1 MNWKRASNQNFP
13 AARLRV
19 GDHHWYGLG
28 VERNYAQAALYYR
41 MCSEDNDPHASAQ
54 VGDRT
59 TLIRCSNRCVFPRR
73 KQRVIMIKYFRP
85 CLIWGTC
92 IILEWDF
99 PKIIISRN
107 VFMMLQQRNLLKV
120 CNINWLT

>member
-54 VGDRT
+54 VIIWDGTTNQTICHGDDI
-59 TLIRCSNRCVFPRR
+59 L
-73 KQRVIMIKYFRP
+73 FRL
-85 CLIWGTC
+85 CLIWDTC
-92 IILEWDF
+92 IILVWDF
-99 PKIIISRN
+99 LKIIISQN
-107 VFMMLQQRNLLKV
+107 DSMMLPRRNLLKV
-120 CNINWLT
+120 CKSN

>member
-1 MNWKRASNQNFP
+1 MKGKIISFEMSFLIHFRAFMNWKRASNQNFP

-54 VGDRT
+54 VKY
-59 TLIRCSNRCVFPRR
+59 CVR
-73 KQRVIMIKYFRP
+73 KE
-85 CLIWGTC
+85 T
-92 IILEWDF
+92 
-99 PKIIISRN
+99 
-107 VFMMLQQRNLLKV
+107 
-120 CNINWLT
+120 

>member
-1 MNWKRASNQNFP
+1 MNISINRDSRAFMNWKRASNQNFP

-54 VGDRT
+54 VGNRT
-59 TLIRCSNRCVFPRR
+59 TPIRVCLLELKCFYSS
-73 KQRVIMIKYFRP
+73 KTLMIGS
-85 CLIWGTC
+85 L
-92 IILEWDF
+92 
-99 PKIIISRN
+99 
-107 VFMMLQQRNLLKV
+107 
-120 CNINWLT
+120 

>member
-54 VGDRT
+54 VKYCVRKESQ
-59 TLIRCSNRCVFPRR
+59 SNFQALFNLGYMHHFGMGLPKDYHLSKRFYDAAAEKSTEGMPRD
-73 KQRVIMIKYFRP
+73 
-85 CLIWGTC
+85 
-92 IILEWDF
+92 LE
-99 PKIIISRN
+99 N
-107 VFMMLQQRNLLKV
+107 
-120 CNINWLT
+120 CNFL

>member
-1 MNWKRASNQNFP
+1 MKGKIISFEMGFLIHLRAFMNWKRASNQNFP

-54 VGDRT
+54 VKHFQN
-59 TLIRCSNRCVFPRR
+59 S
-73 KQRVIMIKYFRP
+73 Q
-85 CLIWGTC
+85 
-92 IILEWDF
+92 
-99 PKIIISRN
+99 
-107 VFMMLQQRNLLKV
+107 
-120 CNINWLT
+120 

>member
-54 VGDRT
+54 VKY
-59 TLIRCSNRCVFPRR
+59 CYS
-73 KQRVIMIKYFRP
+73 QRILEQFLRL
-85 CLIWGTC
+85 CLIWVIC

-99 PKIIISRN
+99 PKITIYQN
-107 VFMMLQQRNLLKV
+107 AFTMPLQKNLLKV
-120 CNINWLT
+120 CLGI

>member
-1 MNWKRASNQNFP
+1 MKGKIISFEMGFLIHFRAFMNWKRASNQNFP

-54 VGDRT
+54 VKY
-59 TLIRCSNRCVFPRR
+59 CYS
-73 KQRVIMIKYFRP
+73 QR
-85 CLIWGTC
+85 
-92 IILEWDF
+92 
-99 PKIIISRN
+99 IS
-107 VFMMLQQRNLLKV
+107 
-120 CNINWLT
+120 

>member
-54 VGDRT
+54 VGNRT
-59 TLIRCSNRCVFPRR
+59 TPIRVCLLELKCFYSS
-73 KQRVIMIKYFRP
+73 KTLMIGS
-85 CLIWGTC
+85 L
-92 IILEWDF
+92 
-99 PKIIISRN
+99 
-107 VFMMLQQRNLLKV
+107 
-120 CNINWLT
+120 